1 MNIRPILNYSVSFGN
16 RHKTNKQQNP
26 SVTTPKKPT
35 AKLHSQTLYDLK
47 ETKEILKRVSSP
59 SAHGA
64 GTDEAEHYSIYLSE
78 KNSVVINNLYRTNDT
93 IIIRSDGSAASVG
106 SWHYK
111 EIAQKGTYSDIVED
125 AKKRYAKKWDK
136 KGI

>member
-1 MNIRPILNYSVSFGN
+1 MNIRPILNYSVSYTGK
-16 RHKTNKQQNP
+16 HKPDKRQSP
-26 SVTTPKKPT
+26 IVTTPKMPV

-47 ETKEILKRVSSP
+47 ETKEILKRVSGQS
-59 SAHGA
+59 SHGA
-64 GTDEAEHYSIYLSE
+64 GTDEAEHYAIYLSE
-78 KNSVVINNLYRTNDT
+78 KNSIIINNLYRTNDT

-125 AKKRYAKKWDK
+125 AQKRYSKK
-136 KGI
+136 